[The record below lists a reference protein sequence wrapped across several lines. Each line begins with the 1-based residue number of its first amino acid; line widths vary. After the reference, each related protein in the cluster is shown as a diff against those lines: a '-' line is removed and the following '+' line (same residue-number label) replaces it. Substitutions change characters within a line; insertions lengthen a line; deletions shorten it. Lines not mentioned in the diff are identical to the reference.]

1 MIVSEL
7 ALRSGVAPHVVR
19 YYSRIGLLVP
29 RRDPGNGYQ
38 LFNQDDLLRLRF
50 IRHAQ
55 SLGFTLE
62 DIQEILAYEERSAS
76 PCPKVR
82 KILAQRIEENR
93 RRIDDLQKKQ
103 ERMENAMSQWQSMPD
118 QACGKG
124 SICHLIEAVED
135 ETEIP

>member
-19 YYSRIGLLVP
+19 YYSRIGLLIP
-29 RRDPGNGYQ
+29 SRDPGNGYQ
-38 LFNQDDLLRLRF
+38 RFNHKDLVRLRF

-62 DIQEILAYEERSAS
+62 DIQEILDYEDGSVS
-76 PCPKVR
+76 PCPKAR
-82 KILAQRIEENR
+82 EILAQRIGENR
-93 RRIDDLQKKQ
+93 QRIDELMEKQ
-103 ERMENAMSQWQSMPD
+103 ERMEKAMSLWQTMPD

-124 SICHLIEAVED
+124 SICHLIESVED
-135 ETEIP
+135 EIETP